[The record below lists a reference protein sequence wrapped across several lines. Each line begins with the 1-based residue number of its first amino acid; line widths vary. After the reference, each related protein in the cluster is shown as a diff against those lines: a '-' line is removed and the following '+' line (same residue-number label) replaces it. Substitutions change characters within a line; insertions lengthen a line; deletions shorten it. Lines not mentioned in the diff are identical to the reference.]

1 MRFWMVTLGLLVGLI
16 GPVLAQGLTP
26 DMIERFKSLPRAQ
39 QEALAK
45 QYGIDLS
52 EIQGGGLESM
62 LGVPGERLEQK
73 EPDSLSE
80 TDEGLREIIGFRPE
94 LKRYGLDLFDA
105 QVSTF
110 APTDDAPVPDNYLLG
125 PGDQLIVQ
133 LFGGRNEEV
142 NLEVSRAGSV
152 NFPELGPITVAGL
165 RFEDARNLIAER
177 IRKQLVGVEGVISM
191 GRLRAINV
199 FMAGEVKVPGAYSV
213 SALTTVTQALFV
225 AGGPNET
232 GSMRQIA
239 VKRGGETVAI
249 FDLYDLLIRGDA
261 RNDIRLQSG
270 DVIFVPV
277 YGSLMEVDGAV
288 KRPAVFELR
297 PGEGVADVIGFA
309 GGLRPE
315 ANGREAS
322 LRVTAGDGALN
333 QILDVASAQGVDISA
348 GGYLLVPVAAQF
360 FESRNQLISQR
371 QEAIA
376 IKVSIEGEVEFPGV
390 YYVTSGERLS
400 DLVRRAGGVRENGSL
415 NGAVFTRESVRA
427 RERLRAREL
436 ADMVRGS
443 FTSSLMTSENRNFDI
458 ETIDFVTEE
467 LKDYDGIGR
476 FVIDLPR
483 ALGGREDADIR
494 LMEGDALYI
503 PPATDIVSVFGEVRR
518 ASSHGYQANFDVD
531 DYLKLAA
538 GVTERGDESNIY
550 IVKANGSVVLPETH
564 LFSFMGNSQLAPG
577 DTIIVPI
584 DGSYKDALPFW
595 RDVISIVYQGAVAV
609 AAINGL

>member
-1 MRFWMVTLGLLVGLI
+1 MRFMSFIAAMMVGLMS
-16 GPVLAQGLTP
+16 VASAQTISP
-26 DMIERFKSLPRAQ
+26 DMIERLKSMPRAQ
-39 QEALAK
+39 QEALAR

-52 EIQGGGLESM
+52 ELDAGDLTST
-62 LGVPGERLEQK
+62 LGRPGEQLEQK
-73 EPDSLSE
+73 KPNQLRE
-80 TDEGLREIIGFRPE
+80 TDEGLREIMGFRPE
-94 LKRYGLDLFDA
+94 LKRYGLDLFDVE
-105 QVSTF
+105 VSTF

-133 LFGGRNEEV
+133 LFGGRNQEIA
-142 NLEVSRAGSV
+142 LEVSRAGAV

-225 AGGPNET
+225 AGGPSDT
-232 GSMRQIA
+232 GSMREIA
-239 VKRGGETVAI
+239 IKRGGETVAV

-270 DVIFVPV
+270 DVVFVPV
-277 YGSLMEVDGAV
+277 YGALMEVDGAV
-288 KRPAVFELR
+288 KRPALFEIR
-297 PGEGVADVIGFA
+297 AGETVSDLVAFA

-315 ANGREAS
+315 ANGGEAS
-322 LRVTAGDGALN
+322 LRVMAGNQALN
-333 QILDVASAQGVDISA
+333 SIIDVTQAQAVDISS
-348 GGYLLVPVAAQF
+348 GGYLLVPTAAQF
-360 FESRNQLISQR
+360 YEGQNQLLAKR
-371 QEAIA
+371 QAA
-376 IKVSIEGEVEFPGV
+376 TAFKVSIEGEVEFPGV
-390 YYVTSGERLS
+390 YFVQAGERLA
-400 DLVRRAGGVRENGSL
+400 DLVRRAGGVRENASL
-415 NGAVFTRESVRA
+415 SGAVFTRETVRQ
-427 RERLRAREL
+427 RERIRAREL
-436 ADMVRGS
+436 ADMVRGT
-443 FTSSLMTSENRNFDI
+443 FTSAMMTSEQKEFNL
-458 ETIDFVTEE
+458 ETVNFVTEE
-467 LKDYDGIGR
+467 LTNYKGIGR

-483 ALGGREDADIR
+483 ALGGREDANIR
-494 LMEGDALYI
+494 LMDGDALFI
-503 PPATDIVSVFGEVRR
+503 PPSTNIVSVFGEVRR
-518 ASSHGYQANFDVD
+518 ASSHAFKSDFDLD

-538 GVTERGDESNIY
+538 GVTERGDDDNIY
-550 IVKANGSVVLPETH
+550 IVKANGSVVLPETQ
-564 LFSFMGNSQLAPG
+564 LFSFMGSSQIAPG